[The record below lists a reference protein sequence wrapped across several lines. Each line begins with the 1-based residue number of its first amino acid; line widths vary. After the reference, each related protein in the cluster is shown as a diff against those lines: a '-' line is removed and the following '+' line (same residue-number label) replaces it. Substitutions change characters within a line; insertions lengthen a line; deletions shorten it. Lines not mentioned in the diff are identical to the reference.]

1 MPLPLISTRFSGKV
15 LLCILPSEGQEALHS
30 VKWHPRQQDTV
41 AVASGNDIYVLD
53 IIEAFR
59 AFHGDAIV
67 QGELHRLVQS
77 IRMPAVCY
85 VFLSF
90 GMLWLK

>member
-1 MPLPLISTRFSGKV
+1 MDCITRKPLPLISTCLSGKV

-59 AFHGDAIV
+59 AFHGEAIV
-67 QGELHRLVQS
+67 QGDLHRLVQS
-77 IRMPAVCY
+77 IRMPAVSY
-85 VFLSF
+85 DFLSF
-90 GMLWLK
+90 